1 MSKKVMEIKVFGHFN
16 PKGFISFYFL
26 LMLFYFVY
34 CCITLMSKSKLEGNV
49 MFKNAFGVLQKV
61 GKALMLPVALLPAA
75 GILLALG
82 AALQNPVL
90 LDIAPFLDNSGVA
103 KVASIM
109 QNAGGIVFGNLALLF
124 AVGVAVGLAGGEGVA
139 GLAAIIGYLI
149 MNVTMGTALGLTAED
164 VNGLNYASIL
174 GVPTL
179 QTGVFGG
186 IIVGIIAAA
195 LYNKFYEIELPS
207 YLGFF
212 AGKRFVPIVTAG
224 TSILLG
230 LLMLVIWPPIQAGL
244 NAFSQ
249 NMVHA
254 NLTLSAFIF
263 GVIERSLIPFGL
275 HHIFYS
281 PFWYEFGEYVTKA
294 GEVVRGDQR
303 IFMAQISDNVQNLTA
318 GTFMTGKFPFM
329 MFGLPAAAL
338 AIYQEARPERKA
350 VVGGLMASAALT
362 SFLTGITEPIEFSFL
377 FVAPVLFGIH
387 AIFAGLSFMV
397 MHLLNVKIGMTFSGG
412 LIDYILFG
420 LINPQTNAWLVIPVG
435 LAFSV
440 IYYFGFR
447 FAIRKFN
454 LKTPGREVAEETADA
469 ADAQGNELPYQI
481 LEAMGGKD
489 NIVHLDACIT
499 RLRVSVKDV
508 KHVDK
513 DRLKQLG
520 AAGVLEVGNNIQA
533 IFGPRSET
541 IKGQMKDIM
550 SGKKPSP
557 ATQPSAAKEVEQQIE
572 EVNPGAL
579 QNEEKANEVFV
590 SPIKG
595 EIKPITEVPDSVFSG
610 KMMGDGFAI
619 LPSEGTV
626 VSPVDGKIVNV
637 FPTKHAIGIVSDGG
651 REILIHVGID
661 TVNLKGQGFETL
673 VSENDRVEKGQALIK
688 VDLDF
693 VKKNAPSIITPVVF
707 TNLKQ
712 GEKVVLKKQG
722 AVELKEENIISIE
735 K

>member
-1 MSKKVMEIKVFGHFN
+1 
-16 PKGFISFYFL
+16 
-26 LMLFYFVY
+26 
-34 CCITLMSKSKLEGNV
+34 
-49 MFKNAFGVLQKV
+49 MFKKAFGVLQKV

-82 AALQNPVL
+82 AALRNPAL
-90 LDIAPFLDNSGVA
+90 LELAPFLDNSGVDM
-103 KVASIM
+103 VAAVM
-109 QNAGGIVFGNLALLF
+109 QKAGDIVFGNLPLLF
-124 AVGVAVGLAGGEGVA
+124 AVGVAVGLAGGEGTA

-149 MNVTMGTALGLTAED
+149 MNVTMGTVLGITAED
-164 VNGLNYASIL
+164 VNGLNYANVL

-195 LYNKFYEIELPS
+195 LYNKFYEIELPP

-212 AGKRFVPIVTAG
+212 AGKRFVPIITAG
-224 TSILLG
+224 TAVILG
-230 LLMLVIWPPIQAGL
+230 LIMMIIWPPIQSGL

-263 GVIERSLIPFGL
+263 GVIERALIPFGL

-281 PFWYEFGEYVTKA
+281 PFWYEFGEYVTRA

-303 IFMAQISDNVQNLTA
+303 IFMAQIADNVQNLTA

-338 AIYQEARPERKA
+338 AIYHEARPERKKA
-350 VVGGLMASAALT
+350 VGGLMASAALT

-377 FVAPVLFGIH
+377 FVAPVLFAIH
-387 AIFAGLSFMV
+387 TIFAGLSFMT

-435 LAFSV
+435 LVFAV

-454 LKTPGREVAEETADA
+454 LMTPGREEAEEEVEDSKGEAGDLA
-469 ADAQGNELPYQI
+469 YDI
-481 LEAMGGKD
+481 LEAMGGKE
-489 NIVHLDACIT
+489 NISHLDACIT
-499 RLRVSVKDV
+499 RLRVTVNDV
-508 KHVDK
+508 KNVD
-513 DRLKQLG
+513 REQLKKLG

-550 SGKKPSP
+550 DGKKPRVMKMDL
-557 ATQPSAAKEVEQQIE
+557 AKEIEQQIE
-572 EVNPGAL
+572 EVNPKAL
-579 QNEEKANEVFV
+579 QKEHNPNDVFV

-595 EIKPITEVPDSVFSG
+595 EIKPITEVPDAVFSG

-619 LPSEGTV
+619 VPAEGTV
-626 VSPVDGKIVNV
+626 VSPVDGKIINL
-637 FPTKHAIGIVSDGG
+637 FPTKHAIGLLSDSGL
-651 REILIHVGID
+651 EILIHFGID
-661 TVNLKGQGFETL
+661 TVNLKGEGFEAL
-673 VSENDRVEKGQALIK
+673 VSENDRVQKGQPLLK
-688 VDLDF
+688 VDLEH
-693 VKKNAPSIITPVVF
+693 VKKNAKSTITPIIF
-707 TNLKQ
+707 TNFSE
-712 GEKVVLKKQG
+712 GEKIVINKTGNVD
-722 AVELKEENIISIE
+722 LKEENIISIS

>member
-1 MSKKVMEIKVFGHFN
+1 
-16 PKGFISFYFL
+16 
-26 LMLFYFVY
+26 
-34 CCITLMSKSKLEGNV
+34 
-49 MFKNAFGVLQKV
+49 MFKKAFGVLQKV

-82 AALQNPVL
+82 AALRNPAL
-90 LDIAPFLDNSGVA
+90 IELAPFLDNSGVDM
-103 KVASIM
+103 VAAVM
-109 QNAGGIVFGNLALLF
+109 QNAGDIVFGNLPLLF
-124 AVGVAVGLAGGEGVA
+124 AVGVAVGLAGGEGTA

-149 MNVTMGTALGLTAED
+149 MNVTMGTVLGITPED
-164 VNGLNYASIL
+164 VNGLSYANIL
-174 GVPTL
+174 GIPTL

-186 IIVGIIAAA
+186 IIVGILAAS

-212 AGKRFVPIVTAG
+212 AGKRFVPIITAAAAV
-224 TSILLG
+224 LLG
-230 LLMLVIWPPIQAGL
+230 LLMLVIWPAIQDGL

-281 PFWYEFGEYVTKA
+281 PFWYEFGEYATKA

-303 IFMAQISDNVQNLTA
+303 IFMAQITDNVQDLTA

-338 AIYQEARPERKA
+338 AIYQEARPEKK
-350 VVGGLMASAALT
+350 VFVGGLMASAALT

-377 FVAPVLFGIH
+377 FVAPMLFGIH
-387 AIFAGLSFMV
+387 AIFAGLSFMT

-435 LAFSV
+435 LVFAV

-454 LKTPGREVAEETADA
+454 LMTPGREEVEDEEEETGSKGQAGDLA
-469 ADAQGNELPYQI
+469 YNI
-481 LEAMGGKD
+481 LDAMGGQD
-489 NIVHLDACIT
+489 NIAHLDACIT
-499 RLRVSVKDV
+499 RLRVSVKDI
-508 KHVDK
+508 KSVDK
-513 DRLKQLG
+513 SRLKKLG
-520 AAGVLEVGNNIQA
+520 AAGVLEVGDNIQA

-550 SGKKPSP
+550 SGKKPRKVEKP
-557 ATQPSAAKEVEQQIE
+557 VEKGVEQQIE
-572 EVNPGAL
+572 EVNPKAL
-579 QNEEKANEVFV
+579 QKEVKGEDVFV

-595 EIKPITEVPDSVFSG
+595 EIKPITEVPDQVFSG

-619 LPSEGTV
+619 IPSEGTI
-626 VSPVDGKIVNV
+626 VSPVDGKIINL
-637 FPTKHAIGIVSDGG
+637 FPTKHALGILSDSG

-673 VSENDRVEKGQALIK
+673 VAENDRIVKGQPLLK
-688 VDLDF
+688 VDLDYI
-693 VKKNAPSIITPVVF
+693 KENAKSIITPIVF
-707 TNLKQ
+707 TNLASD
-712 GEKVVLKKQG
+712 EKIVINKAG
-722 AVELKEENIISIE
+722 NVELKEENIISIT

>member
-1 MSKKVMEIKVFGHFN
+1 MFKKV
-16 PKGFISFYFL
+16 
-26 LMLFYFVY
+26 
-34 CCITLMSKSKLEGNV
+34 
-49 MFKNAFGVLQKV
+49 FGVLQKV

-75 GILLALG
+75 GILLAIG
-82 AALQNPVL
+82 AALQNPAL
-90 LDIAPFLDNSGVA
+90 LELAPFLDNSGVEI
-103 KVASIM
+103 VAQVM
-109 QNAGGIVFGNLALLF
+109 QKAGDIVFANLPVLF

-139 GLAAIIGYLI
+139 ALAAIIGYLI
-149 MNVTMGTALGLTAED
+149 MNVTMGTAAGITAED
-164 VNGLNYASIL
+164 VNGLNYANIL
-174 GVPTL
+174 GIPTL

-195 LYNKFYEIELPS
+195 LYNKFFEIELPS

-212 AGKRFVPIVTAG
+212 AGKRFVPIITAA
-224 TSILLG
+224 TSVVLG
-230 LLMLVIWPPIQAGL
+230 LLMLVIWPPIQEGL

-263 GVIERSLIPFGL
+263 GLIERSLIPFGL

-281 PFWYEFGEYVTKA
+281 PFWYEFGQYVTNA
-294 GEVVRGDQR
+294 GETVRGDQR

-338 AIYQEARPERKA
+338 AIYHEARPEKKV

-362 SFLTGITEPIEFSFL
+362 SFLTGITEPLEFSFL
-377 FVAPVLFGIH
+377 FVAPILFAVH
-387 AIFAGLSFMV
+387 AVFAGLSFMT
-397 MHLLNVKIGMTFSGG
+397 MHLLDVKIGMTFSGG

-420 LINPQTNAWLVIPVG
+420 LINPQTNAWIVIPVG
-435 LAFSV
+435 LVFAV

-454 LKTPGREVAEETADA
+454 LMTPGREEVEDEETTSTGKGGD
-469 ADAQGNELPYQI
+469 LPYEV
-481 LEAMGGKD
+481 LDAMGGQE
-489 NIVHLDACIT
+489 NIAHLDACIT
-499 RLRVSVKDV
+499 RLRVSVNDIKN
-508 KHVDK
+508 VDK
-513 DRLKQLG
+513 ERLKKLG
-520 AAGVLEVGNNIQA
+520 ASGVLEVGNNIQA

-550 SGKKPSP
+550 SGKRPRTVEKAP
-557 ATQPSAAKEVEQQIE
+557 EGGVEQQIE
-572 EVNPGAL
+572 EVNPEAL
-579 QNEEKANEVFV
+579 QTEHKEDLFI

-595 EIKPITEVPDSVFSG
+595 EIKPITEVPDAVFSG

-619 LPSEGTV
+619 VPAEGTV
-626 VSPVDGKIVNV
+626 VSPVDGKIVNM
-637 FPTKHAIGIVSDGG
+637 FPTKHAIGILSDSG

-661 TVNLKGQGFETL
+661 TVNLKGQGFEAL
-673 VSENDRVEKGQALIK
+673 VAENDRVEAGQPLLK
-688 VDLDF
+688 VDLDYIE
-693 VKKNAPSIITPVVF
+693 KNATSIITPIVF
-707 TNLKQ
+707 TNLQQ
-712 GEKVVLKKQG
+712 GEGIKINKPG
-722 AVELKEENIISIE
+722 AVDLKEKEIIVIS

>member
-1 MSKKVMEIKVFGHFN
+1 
-16 PKGFISFYFL
+16 
-26 LMLFYFVY
+26 
-34 CCITLMSKSKLEGNV
+34 
-49 MFKNAFGVLQKV
+49 MFKKIFGVLQKV

-82 AALQNPVL
+82 AALKNPAL
-90 LDIAPFLDNSGVA
+90 LDLAPFLDNSGVA
-103 KVASIM
+103 MVASIM
-109 QNAGGIVFGNLALLF
+109 QNAGDIVFANLPVLF

-179 QTGVFGG
+179 ATGVFGG
-186 IIVGIIAAA
+186 IIVGLIAAGM
-195 LYNKFYEIELPS
+195 YNKFFEIELPS

-212 AGKRFVPIVTAG
+212 AGKRFVPIITAA
-224 TSILLG
+224 TAVILG
-230 LLMLVIWPPIQAGL
+230 LVMIIVWPPIQNAL

-281 PFWYEFGEYVTKA
+281 PFWYEFGSYVNAA
-294 GEVVRGDQR
+294 GDTIRGDQR
-303 IFMAQISDNVQNLTA
+303 IFMEQIKDGAELTA

-338 AIYQEARPERKA
+338 AIYHEARPEKK
-350 VVGGLMASAALT
+350 VIVGGLMASAALT
-362 SFLTGITEPIEFSFL
+362 SFLTGITEPLEFSFL

-387 AIFAGLSFMV
+387 AVFAGLSFMT
-397 MHLLNVKIGMTFSGG
+397 MQLLNVKVGMTFSGG
-412 LIDYILFG
+412 LIDYVLFG
-420 LINPQTNAWLVIPVG
+420 LINPQTNAWIIIPVG
-435 LAFSV
+435 LVFAV

-454 LKTPGREVAEETADA
+454 LKTPGREDETEESESGVAGTTSD
-469 ADAQGNELPYQI
+469 LPYEV
-481 LEAMGGKD
+481 LEAMGGQD
-489 NIVHLDACIT
+489 NIAHLDACIT
-499 RLRVSVKDV
+499 RLRVSVNDIKS
-508 KHVDK
+508 VDK
-513 DRLKQLG
+513 NRLKKLG

-541 IKGQMKDIM
+541 IKGQMRDIM
-550 SGKKPSP
+550 SGKRPRP
-557 ATQPSAAKEVEQQIE
+557 AAQPSMEKEVQEQIE
-572 EVNPGAL
+572 DVNPSAL
-579 QNEEKANEVFV
+579 QSNVTGEDSFV
-590 SPIKG
+590 APIKG
-595 EIKPITEVPDSVFSG
+595 ELVAITDVPDAVFAG

-619 LPSEGTV
+619 IPSDGTV
-626 VSPVDGKIVNV
+626 VSPVDGKIVNL
-637 FPTKHAIGIVSDGG
+637 FPTKHALGILAENG
-651 REILIHVGID
+651 REILIHFGID
-661 TVNLKGQGFETL
+661 TVKLKGEGFETL
-673 VSENDRVEKGQALIK
+673 VSENDQVKQGQPLLKVNLDYIK
-688 VDLDF
+688 E
-693 VKKNAPSIITPVVF
+693 NATATITPVVF
-707 TNLKQ
+707 TNLAE
-712 GEKVVLKKQG
+712 GEAVQINKLGK
-722 AVELKEENIISIE
+722 VELKEEDVITIT

>member
-1 MSKKVMEIKVFGHFN
+1 
-16 PKGFISFYFL
+16 
-26 LMLFYFVY
+26 
-34 CCITLMSKSKLEGNV
+34 
-49 MFKNAFGVLQKV
+49 MFKKAFGVLQKV

-82 AALQNPVL
+82 AALRNPAL
-90 LDIAPFLDNSGVA
+90 LELAPFLDNSGVDM
-103 KVASIM
+103 VAAVM
-109 QNAGGIVFGNLALLF
+109 QKAGDIVFGNLPLLF
-124 AVGVAVGLAGGEGVA
+124 AVGVAVGLAGGEGTA

-149 MNVTMGTALGLTAED
+149 MNVTMGTVLGITSED
-164 VNGLNYASIL
+164 VNGLNYANVL

-212 AGKRFVPIVTAG
+212 AGKRFVPIITAG
-224 TSILLG
+224 TAVILG
-230 LLMLVIWPPIQAGL
+230 LIMMVVWPPIQSGL

-263 GVIERSLIPFGL
+263 GVIERALIPFGL

-303 IFMAQISDNVQNLTA
+303 IFMAQITDNVQNLTA

-338 AIYQEARPERKA
+338 AIYHEARPERKK

-377 FVAPVLFGIH
+377 FVAPMLFAIH
-387 AIFAGLSFMV
+387 TIFAGLSFMT

-435 LAFSV
+435 LVFAV

-454 LKTPGREVAEETADA
+454 LMTPGREAAEEEVEESKGEAGDLA
-469 ADAQGNELPYQI
+469 YNI
-481 LEAMGGKD
+481 LEAMGGKE
-489 NIVHLDACIT
+489 NISHLDACIT
-499 RLRVSVKDV
+499 RLRVSVNDV
-508 KHVDK
+508 KNVDK
-513 DRLKQLG
+513 EQLKKLG

-550 SGKKPSP
+550 DGKKPRGVESNP
-557 ATQPSAAKEVEQQIE
+557 AKEVEQQIE
-572 EVNPGAL
+572 EVNPRAL
-579 QNEEKANEVFV
+579 QTEHNADDVFV

-595 EIKPITEVPDSVFSG
+595 EIKPITDVPDAVFSG

-619 LPSEGTV
+619 VPAEGTV
-626 VSPVDGKIVNV
+626 VSPVDGKIVNF
-637 FPTKHAIGIVSDGG
+637 FPTKHAIGLLSDSG
-651 REILIHVGID
+651 REILIHFGID
-661 TVNLKGQGFETL
+661 TVNLKGEGFEAL
-673 VSENDRVEKGQALIK
+673 VSENDRVQKGQPLLK
-688 VDLDF
+688 VDLEH
-693 VKKNAPSIITPVVF
+693 VKNNAKSTITPIVF
-707 TNLKQ
+707 TNLSE
-712 GEKVVLKKQG
+712 GEKIVINKTGNVD
-722 AVELKEENIISIE
+722 LKEENIISIS